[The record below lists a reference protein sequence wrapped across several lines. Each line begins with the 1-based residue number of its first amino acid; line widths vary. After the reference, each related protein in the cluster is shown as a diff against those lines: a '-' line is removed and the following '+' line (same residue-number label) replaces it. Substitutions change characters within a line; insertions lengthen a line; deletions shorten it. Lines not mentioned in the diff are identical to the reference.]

1 MGTPPPPLKHADV
14 LNGWSLTWLTLT
26 WISTWPF
33 RPWKPLFPPIILG
46 LKIRPKTAA
55 AALFDELL
63 AGGELSLSGSWVSSS
78 GRTRCSRS
86 SSRCSFYNKFIT
98 CFHESWIYETF
109 FFHESCRLFWSVF
122 NEFLCKNQDRYVIK
136 CQYNSFIERR
146 DFFKTS

>member
-1 MGTPPPPLKHADV
+1 MKKKVLLLFDVGNWLWRYNFGTSCFLRSPQSRNLI
-14 LNGWSLTWLTLT
+14 TWQILT

-98 CFHESWIYETF
+98 CFHESWIYEIWIF
-109 FFHESCRLFWSVF
+109 SMKSVVCFHLF
-122 NEFLCKNQDRYVIK
+122 
-136 CQYNSFIERR
+136 
-146 DFFKTS
+146 